1 MNVTGIALT
10 FGGTGNRIEQNTVSA
25 SKGAAIRLAETGSS
39 NQVLRNL
46 VTLSGEE
53 GIRVID
59 SAALRVEGNSVYDNR
74 GDGIFVDEQDTDGT
88 AIRRNTTNHNGDDGI
103 DADSGLL
110 TIESNIAEHNADLGI
125 EAVAGRHRRRRQQG
139 RDERQRRA
147 VRRRGVLLMGWRRS
161 QPAPTLSPRR

>member
-10 FGGTGNRIEQNTVSA
+10 FGGTGNRIEHNTVSA

-39 NQVLRNL
+39 NVVHRNL
-46 VTLSGEE
+46 VTLSAAE

-74 GDGIFVDEQDTDGT
+74 GDGIFVDEQDTRRHDDC
-88 AIRRNTTNHNGDDGI
+88 RNTANHNGDDGI

-110 TIESNIAEHNADLGI
+110 AIEHNIAEHNTDLGI
-125 EAVAGRHRRRRQQG
+125 EAAAGVTDGGGNKAVTNGNVAQC
-139 RDERQRRA
+139 A
-147 VRRRGVLLMGWRRS
+147 GVECI
-161 QPAPTLSPRR
+161 